1 MSDVATLFREAAF
14 DPDEVEHLCLA
25 YDKACR
31 SLHDRGQPP
40 VVLEIIAKRIIEAAK
55 RGERD
60 PDRLCEAALSPA
72 LGNKAV
78 FER

>member
-1 MSDVATLFREAAF
+1 LASIVNLFHEAAF
-14 DPDEVEHLCLA
+14 GPEEVELLALA
-25 YDKACR
+25 YDKARR

-40 VVLEIIAKRIIEAAK
+40 VVQTVIAERIIAAAK

-60 PDRLCEAALSPA
+60 PDKLCEAALSA
-72 LGNKAV
+72 TLGNKAV